1 MKPYHLHHEQCVKR
15 PLEEVF
21 AFFENPLNL
30 ARITPDS
37 VGFEILTPP
46 PIVMKAGLVL
56 DYTIR
61 VFGMRVHWTTI
72 ITDYEP
78 PHRFADVQLKGP
90 YEFWH
95 HTHSFKAVDGGTHM
109 VDDVLYLVPFGP
121 LGKIANSLLVKRQ
134 LKRIFDYRA
143 AAIEKMFSSQLNP

>member
-1 MKPYHLHHEQCVKR
+1 MKPYHMHREQFVER

-21 AFFENPLNL
+21 AFFENPQNL
-30 ARITPDS
+30 ARITPGS

-46 PIVMKAGLVL
+46 PIIMKAGLIL
-56 DYTIR
+56 DYTIK
-61 VFGMRVHWTTI
+61 VFGMRMHWTTM

-95 HTHSFKAVDGGTHM
+95 HTHTFESVSGGTLM
-109 VDDVLYLVPFGP
+109 TDDILYLIPYGP
-121 LGKIANSLLVKRQ
+121 LGKIANLLMVKRQ
-134 LKRIFDYRA
+134 LKNIFDYRA
-143 AAIEKMFSSQLNP
+143 AVIKGIFGPA

>member
-1 MKPYHLHHEQCVKR
+1 MHREQFVER

-21 AFFENPLNL
+21 AFFENPQNL
-30 ARITPDS
+30 ARITPGS

-46 PIVMKAGLVL
+46 PIIMKAGLIL
-56 DYTIR
+56 DYTIK
-61 VFGMRVHWTTI
+61 VFGMRMHWTTM

-95 HTHSFKAVDGGTHM
+95 HTHTFESVSGGTLM
-109 VDDVLYLVPFGP
+109 TDDILYLIPYGP
-121 LGKIANSLLVKRQ
+121 LGKIANLLMVKRQ
-134 LKRIFDYRA
+134 LKNIFDYRA
-143 AAIEKMFSSQLNP
+143 AVIKGIFGPA